1 MIAAIEGAA
10 TTLAGP
16 ALRAWLRR
24 RAARGKEIPARLA
37 ERWGEDA
44 SPRPRGRLLWLHAAS
59 VGEAASMRR
68 VLMLLPPEL
77 HVLFTTGT
85 VTSAAMLAKELSRD
99 APVFHRFVPLDVP
112 AWVARFLDHWR
123 PDAACFVESEIWPTM
138 LSQLRRR
145 NIPVGLLNA
154 RLSERSFAR
163 WRLARPLVR
172 ALFSGFAVVQ
182 AQSTGDAA
190 RLVAMGAPAPRLVGN
205 LKLAA
210 FPLPVDEMALARLRR
225 QIGDRPCWLAAQT
238 HPGEEAIAAAVHGHL
253 RAEFPDLLTIIVPRH
268 PERGAAIVSGL
279 PRPATRRGAEEAP
292 PPIGSHGGGFYVAD
306 TMGELGLFYRVA
318 ACAFVGKS
326 LAVGGGQNPLE
337 PARLGCPVAMGPM
350 VANFADAVAMLRDAG
365 ALEQVPDAA
374 SLAAYVAAM
383 LRDPAR
389 RAAMA
394 AAGRDAAAGE
404 DGLPARVAAVM
415 TGLAG
420 LPAPWGNPV
429 VGA

>member
-10 TTLAGP
+10 TTLAAP
-16 ALRAWLRR
+16 ALRVWLRR
-24 RAARGKEIPARLA
+24 RAVLGKEISARLP

-44 SPRPRGRLLWLHAAS
+44 TPRPRGRLLWLHAAS
-59 VGEAASMRR
+59 VGEASSMRR

-77 HVLFTTGT
+77 RVLFTTGT
-85 VTSAAMLAKELSRD
+85 VTSAAMLGKELSRD
-99 APVFHRFVPLDVP
+99 GPVFHRFVPLDVP
-112 AWVARFLDHWR
+112 AWVARFLEHWR

-138 LSQLRRR
+138 LSQLHKR
-145 NIPVGLLNA
+145 NIPAGLINA
-154 RLSERSFAR
+154 RLSERSFSR

-172 ALFSGFAVVQ
+172 SLFAGFAAVQ

-190 RLVAMGAPAPRLVGN
+190 RLVAMGAPAPALVGN

-225 QIGDRPCWLAAQT
+225 QIGARPCWLAAST

-268 PERGAAIVSGL
+268 PERGAAIATAL
-279 PRPATRRGAEEAP
+279 PQPVARRGAEEAP
-292 PPIGSHGGGFYVAD
+292 PEGGFYVAD
-306 TMGELGLFYRVA
+306 TLGELGLFYRVA

-350 VANFADAVAMLRDAG
+350 TANFVDAVAMLRDAG
-365 ALEQVPDAA
+365 ALEQVADAA
-374 SLAAYVAAM
+374 ALVEFVAAM

-389 RAAMA
+389 RAAMGE
-394 AAGRDAAAGE
+394 AGREAAAGE
-404 DGLPARVAAVM
+404 DGLPARVGALMA
-415 TGLAG
+415 GLAG
-420 LPAPWGNPV
+420 L
-429 VGA
+429 GAQVAGT

>member
-1 MIAAIEGAA
+1 VIAVVEGAA
-10 TTLAGP
+10 TTLAAP

-24 RAARGKEIPARLA
+24 RAAMGKEIPARLP

-44 SPRPRGRLLWLHAAS
+44 TPRPRGRLLWLHAAS
-59 VGEAASMRR
+59 VGEASSMRR

-77 HVLFTTGT
+77 RVLFTTGT

-99 APVFHRFVPLDVP
+99 GPAFHRFVPLDVP
-112 AWVARFLDHWR
+112 AWVSRFLDHWR

-138 LSQLRRR
+138 LDKLHKR
-145 NIPVGLLNA
+145 NVPVGLINA
-154 RLSERSFAR
+154 RLSERSFSR

-172 ALFSGFAVVQ
+172 SLFAGFATVQ
-182 AQSTGDAA
+182 AQSSGDAS
-190 RLVAMGAPAPRLVGN
+190 RLVAMGAPAPALVGN

-225 QIGDRPCWLAAQT
+225 QIGGRPCWLAAST

-268 PERGAAIVSGL
+268 PERGAAIATGL
-279 PRPATRRGAEEAP
+279 PRPVTRRGAEEAP
-292 PPIGSHGGGFYVAD
+292 PDGGFYVAD
-306 TMGELGLFYRVA
+306 TLGELGLFYRVA

-326 LAVGGGQNPLE
+326 LTAGGGQNPLE

-350 VANFADAVAMLRDAG
+350 TANFADAVTMLRGAG
-365 ALEQVPDAA
+365 ALEQVADAA
-374 SLAAYVAAM
+374 ALAEFVAAM

-389 RAAMA
+389 RAAMGE
-394 AAGRDAAAGE
+394 AGREASAGE
-404 DGLPARVAAVM
+404 DGLPARVAAM
-415 TGLAG
+415 MAGLAG
-420 LPAPWGNPV
+420 L
-429 VGA
+429 GAQVAGT